1 MGVPRYTTP
10 VFTLTFGEKDL
21 DLTQATG
28 VYVTFK
34 QAGRVITITGSD
46 LEVGEKTISV
56 SFSQEETGRFCL
68 GSVEIQANWITG
80 NKRAASEVVTYE
92 FTEQLLQRVIE

>member
-10 VFTLTFGEKDL
+10 VITLTFTEKDL
-21 DLTQATG
+21 DLTQASS

-34 QAGRVITITGSD
+34 QAGKTVTVEDPAVT
-46 LEVGEKTISV
+46 EKTISV
-56 SFSQEETGRFCL
+56 SFTQEQTAQFCE
-68 GSVEIQANWITG
+68 GEVEVQANWMIAG
-80 NKRAASEVVTYE
+80 SRVASEVATYE